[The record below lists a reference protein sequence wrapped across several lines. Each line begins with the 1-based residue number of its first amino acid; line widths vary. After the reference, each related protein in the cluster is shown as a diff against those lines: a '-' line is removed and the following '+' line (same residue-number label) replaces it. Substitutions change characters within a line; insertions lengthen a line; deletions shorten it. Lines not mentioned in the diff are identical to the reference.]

1 MRVRP
6 LLDRGSLAEPCLP
19 PLEDPPLPQYGP
31 IPSGRQAGDVLP
43 HGRGTLAS
51 LGRAGRGVAG
61 GAYGGGRLS
70 RPKKMLPLLGQ
81 EPREPEVQKQ
91 PEAALGEADGCVDD
105 CCSGA
110 EETLEAPA
118 ETPRTRQPASIS
130 ETPEG
135 GASLGPVE
143 RTVVRVEG
151 MDCASCAA
159 TVEKRVGQLPG
170 VYRAVVNFA
179 AGRLDAEHEP
189 GLALE
194 EIEKAVRDA
203 GYEVQRAQE
212 VERPPFWRTPRA
224 ISVSASALLFAFGL
238 ALGLAGG
245 PEVASVGAYLAAIVV
260 GGVPIFRA
268 ALAGLRARHMD
279 MNVLMSAATIG
290 AVGIGEWAEA
300 ASVVVLFA
308 AGNALQVYAIDRTRG
323 AVRTLAR
330 LAPDEVLVRRGG
342 YENLVGAGEV
352 AVGETVIVR
361 PGERLAL
368 DGEVV
373 EGRTTV
379 DESPVTGESTPVE
392 KGPGDAV
399 YSGSLNGGGGVVVRV
414 LREAS
419 DSTLQ
424 RIARL
429 VEEAQATKAP
439 AEQFV
444 DRFSRLYT
452 PIVVAAAIVLAVV
465 PPLLGGEF
473 GTWFYRALALLII
486 ACPCALVIS
495 TPVTVVSG
503 IGAASRRGILVKGG
517 AALEAAGR
525 LKALAFDKTGTLTE
539 GRPVV
544 SRVVALDGHDEA
556 GAVRLAAALERR
568 SEHPLA
574 HAILATAERYGASGI
589 PPVINFRSVAGRGAE
604 GEVEGRRY
612 AIGSPR
618 LFAEVG
624 ISLDGAKAVLEEAE
638 REGETPVV
646 LGDKNGP
653 IAVFG
658 LADATRSEARATL
671 ESLRSVGVNELVMLT
686 GDAEGPARRTAEIL
700 GVGYRAQLLP
710 EQKVER
716 VRELVAEYG
725 SVGMVGDGVNDAPA
739 LAASSVGFAMGAAG
753 TDVALETADVALMQ
767 DDLPKLAEAVRL
779 SRSAERIIK
788 QNVVVSLLIKG
799 LFVLLAPFGL
809 VALWL
814 AVLADMGTSIAVT
827 LNGLRL
833 FRRGRA

>member
-1 MRVRP
+1 
-6 LLDRGSLAEPCLP
+6 L
-19 PLEDPPLPQYGP
+19 
-31 IPSGRQAGDVLP
+31 SG
-43 HGRGTLAS
+43 
-51 LGRAGRGVAG
+51 
-61 GAYGGGRLS
+61 
-70 RPKKMLPLLGQ
+70 PKKMLPRLGQ

-91 PEAALGEADGCVDD
+91 PEAAFGEADDGCVDD

-118 ETPRTRQPASIS
+118 ATPRSREVASIS

-135 GASLGPVE
+135 RASLGHLE

-170 VYRAVVNFA
+170 VHRAVVTFA

-194 EIEKAVRDA
+194 EIERAVRDA
-203 GYEVQRAQE
+203 GYGVERAQE

-224 ISVSASALLFAFGL
+224 ISVLASALLLVLGL
-238 ALGLAGG
+238 ALSVAGAS
-245 PEVASVGAYLAAIVV
+245 EVASVGTYLAAIVV

-268 ALAGLRARHMD
+268 ALAGLRTRHMD

-300 ASVVVLFA
+300 AFVVVLFA

-323 AVRTLAR
+323 AVRALAR
-330 LAPDEVLVRRGG
+330 LAPDEVLVRRGDS
-342 YENLVGAGEV
+342 ERLVGAGEV
-352 AVGETVIVR
+352 AVGETVNVR

-368 DGEVV
+368 DGEVI

-444 DRFSRLYT
+444 ERFSRLYT
-452 PIVVAAAIVLAVV
+452 PIVVAVAVILAVV
-465 PPLLGGEF
+465 PPVLGGEF

-544 SRVVALDGHDEA
+544 SRVVPLDGRDEA
-556 GAVRLAAALERR
+556 EVLQLAAALERR

-574 HAILATAERYGASGI
+574 HAILSAANGVDL
-589 PPVINFRSVAGRGAE
+589 PPVAGFRSLAGRGAE
-604 GEVEGRRY
+604 GKVGGKGY
-612 AIGSPR
+612 LIGSPR
-618 LFAEVG
+618 LY
-624 ISLDGAKAVLEEAE
+624 AE
-638 REGETPVV
+638 RGLVLGGATEALEAVERAGETPVI
-646 LGDKNGP
+646 LGSEES
-653 IAVFG
+653 ILAVFG
-658 LADATRSEARATL
+658 IADAVRPDSRTTL
-671 ESLRSVGVNELVMLT
+671 ESLREAGVGELVMLT
-686 GDAEGPARRTAEIL
+686 GDAEAPARRIAEDL
-700 GVGYRAQLLP
+700 GISYRAQLLP
-710 EQKVER
+710 EQKVQA
-716 VRELVAEYG
+716 VRNLVSEHG
-725 SVGMVGDGVNDAPA
+725 DVGMVGDGVNDAPA

-779 SRSAERIIK
+779 SRSAEGFIK
-788 QNVVVSLLIKG
+788 QNVAVSILIKG

-833 FRRGRA
+833 FREGTR

>member
-1 MRVRP
+1 
-6 LLDRGSLAEPCLP
+6 L
-19 PLEDPPLPQYGP
+19 
-31 IPSGRQAGDVLP
+31 SG
-43 HGRGTLAS
+43 
-51 LGRAGRGVAG
+51 
-61 GAYGGGRLS
+61 
-70 RPKKMLPLLGQ
+70 PKKMLPRLGQ

-91 PEAALGEADGCVDD
+91 PEAAFGEADDGCVDD

-118 ETPRTRQPASIS
+118 ATPRSREVASIS

-135 GASLGPVE
+135 RASLGHLE

-170 VYRAVVNFA
+170 VHRAVVTFA

-194 EIEKAVRDA
+194 EIERAVRDA
-203 GYEVQRAQE
+203 GYGVERAQE
-212 VERPPFWRTPRA
+212 VERPPLWRTPRA
-224 ISVSASALLFAFGL
+224 ISVLASALLLVLGL
-238 ALGLAGG
+238 ALSVAGAS
-245 PEVASVGAYLAAIVV
+245 EVASVGTYLAAIVV

-268 ALAGLRARHMD
+268 ALAGLRTRHMD

-300 ASVVVLFA
+300 AFVVVLFA

-323 AVRTLAR
+323 AVRALAR
-330 LAPDEVLVRRGG
+330 LAPDEVLVRRGDS
-342 YENLVGAGEV
+342 ERLVGAGEV
-352 AVGETVIVR
+352 AVGETVNVR

-368 DGEVV
+368 DGEVI

-444 DRFSRLYT
+444 ERFSRLYT
-452 PIVVAAAIVLAVV
+452 PIVVAVAVILAVV
-465 PPLLGGEF
+465 PPVLGGEF

-539 GRPVV
+539 GRPVI
-544 SRVVALDGHDEA
+544 SRVVPLDGRDEA
-556 GAVRLAAALERR
+556 EVLQLAAALERR

-574 HAILATAERYGASGI
+574 HAILSAANGVDL
-589 PPVINFRSVAGRGAE
+589 PPVAGFRSLAGRGAE
-604 GEVEGRRY
+604 GKVGGKGY
-612 AIGSPR
+612 LIGSPR
-618 LFAEVG
+618 LFAERGLVLG
-624 ISLDGAKAVLEEAE
+624 GATEALEAVE
-638 REGETPVV
+638 RAGETPVI
-646 LGDKNGP
+646 LGSEES
-653 IAVFG
+653 ILAVFG
-658 LADATRSEARATL
+658 IADAVRPDSRTTL
-671 ESLRSVGVNELVMLT
+671 ESLREAGVGELVMLT
-686 GDAEGPARRTAEIL
+686 GDAEAPARRIAEDL
-700 GVGYRAQLLP
+700 GISYRAQLLP
-710 EQKVER
+710 EQKVQA
-716 VRELVAEYG
+716 VRNLVSEHG
-725 SVGMVGDGVNDAPA
+725 DVGMVGDGVNDAPA

-779 SRSAERIIK
+779 SRSAEGFIK
-788 QNVVVSLLIKG
+788 QNVAVSILIKG

-833 FRRGRA
+833 FREGTR

>member
-1 MRVRP
+1 V
-6 LLDRGSLAEPCLP
+6 
-19 PLEDPPLPQYGP
+19 
-31 IPSGRQAGDVLP
+31 
-43 HGRGTLAS
+43 
-51 LGRAGRGVAG
+51 
-61 GAYGGGRLS
+61 S
-70 RPKKMLPLLGQ
+70 RPKKMLPMVGQ
-81 EPREPEVQKQ
+81 ASPGPVAPQEAPTDEPDACCGP
-91 PEAALGEADGCVDD
+91 GED
-105 CCSGA
+105 CC
-110 EETLEAPA
+110 EDEAGLVAATPKTREA
-118 ETPRTRQPASIS
+118 NPETPSGIPLER
-130 ETPEG
+130 
-135 GASLGPVE
+135 LE
-143 RTVVRVEG
+143 RTVVRVAG
-151 MDCASCAA
+151 MDCASCAV
-159 TVEKRVGQLPG
+159 TVERRVGQLPG
-170 VYRAVVNFA
+170 VRRAVVNFA

-203 GYEVQRAQE
+203 GYGVESTQE

-224 ISVSASALLFAFGL
+224 ISVFASALLFVVGL
-238 ALGLAGG
+238 ALGVAGA
-245 PEVASVGAYLAAIVV
+245 PEVASVAAYLAAIVV

-268 ALAGLRARHMD
+268 AVAGLRARHMD

-323 AVRTLAR
+323 AVRALAR
-330 LAPDEVLVRRGG
+330 LAPEEVLVRRGDS
-342 YENLVGAGEV
+342 ESLVGADQV
-352 AVGETVIVR
+352 AIGETVMVR

-399 YSGSLNGGGGVVVRV
+399 YSGSLNGGGGVLVRV

-424 RIARL
+424 RIVRL
-429 VEEAQATKAP
+429 VEEAQATRAP

-452 PIVVAAAIVLAVV
+452 PIVVAVAIILAVV

-544 SRVVALDGHDEA
+544 SRVVPLDGRGEA
-556 GAVRLAAALERR
+556 EALRLAAALERR

-574 HAILATAERYGASGI
+574 HAILSAANGRELPEVG
-589 PPVINFRSVAGRGAE
+589 NFRAVAGRGAE
-604 GEVEGRRY
+604 GVVAGQRY
-612 AIGSPR
+612 LVGSPR
-618 LFAEVG
+618 LFDERGIALGTAREALAEV
-624 ISLDGAKAVLEEAE
+624 EAS
-638 REGETPVV
+638 GETPVV
-646 LGDKNGP
+646 LGGEDGP
-653 IAVFG
+653 LAVFG
-658 LADATRSEARATL
+658 LTDSPRPDARATL
-671 ESLRSVGVNELVMLT
+671 DSLREAGVGELVMLT
-686 GDAEGPARRTAEIL
+686 GDAEAPARRIAEKL
-700 GVGYRAQLLP
+700 GIGYRAGLLP
-710 EQKVER
+710 EQKVEA
-716 VRELVAEYG
+716 VRELVSKHG
-725 SVGMVGDGVNDAPA
+725 DVGMVGDGVNDAPA

-779 SRSAERIIK
+779 SRSAEGIIK
-788 QNVVVSLLIKG
+788 QNVAVSILIKG

-833 FRRGRA
+833 FRAKGGSRGRV

>member
-1 MRVRP
+1 MRP
-6 LLDRGSLAEPCLP
+6 LLDRGPLAEPRLA
-19 PLEDPPLPQYGP
+19 PLEDPSLPRHGP
-31 IPSGRQAGDVLP
+31 FPAGRQVGDVLP
-43 HGRGTLAS
+43 HGRGTFTP
-51 LGRAGRGVAG
+51 LGRAGREYTAG
-61 GAYGGGRLS
+61 GAGGGVS
-70 RPKKMLPLLGQ
+70 RPKKMLPVVGQ
-81 EPREPEVQKQ
+81 LPHESEVVRD
-91 PEAALGEADGCVDD
+91 PEAARAEPDSCTDS
-105 CCSGA
+105 CCSDVVGK
-110 EETLEAPA
+110 EEPAATPTTRETNPEAPDRV
-118 ETPRTRQPASIS
+118 TLD
-130 ETPEG
+130 G
-135 GASLGPVE
+135 LE

-159 TVEKRVGQLPG
+159 TVERRVAALPG
-170 VYRAVVNFA
+170 VASATVNFA
-179 AGRLDAEHEP
+179 AGRLDAAHEP
-189 GLALE
+189 GLDLK
-194 EIEKAVRDA
+194 EIEKAVEDA
-203 GYEVQRAQE
+203 GYGVARGEEA
-212 VERPPFWRTPRA
+212 ERPPFWRTPRA
-224 ISVSASALLFAFGL
+224 ISVLASAALFLVGL
-238 ALGLAGG
+238 ALSLAG
-245 PEVASVGAYLAAIVV
+245 VAGEEAQAGVYAAAIVV

-268 ALAGLRARHMD
+268 AVAGLRARHLD

-323 AVRTLAR
+323 AVRALVK
-330 LAPDEVLVRRGG
+330 LAPNEVLVRRGD
-342 YENLVGAGEV
+342 AGVVVPASEV
-352 AVGETVIVR
+352 VVGETVVVR
-361 PGERLAL
+361 PGERLAV

-373 EGRTTV
+373 EGSTAV
-379 DESPVTGESTPVE
+379 DEAPVTGESVPVE
-392 KGPGDAV
+392 KGAGDAV
-399 YSGSLNGGGGVVVRV
+399 YSGSLNGQGGLLV
-414 LREAS
+414 EATKRAG

-424 RIARL
+424 MIARL

-444 DRFSRLYT
+444 DRFSRVYT
-452 PIVVAAAIVLAVV
+452 PVVVAVAVVLAVV
-465 PPLLGGEF
+465 PPLLGAGFGE
-473 GTWFYRALALLII
+473 WFYRALALLII

-517 AALEAAGR
+517 ATLEAAGR

-646 LGDKNGP
+646 LGDKDGP

-725 SVGMVGDGVNDAPA
+725 SAGMVGDGMNDAPA
-739 LAASSVGFAMGAAG
+739 MAASSVGFAMGAAG

>member
-91 PEAALGEADGCVDD
+91 PEAALGEADDGGCVDD

-135 GASLGPVE
+135 GASLGLVE

-224 ISVSASALLFAFGL
+224 ISVSASALLFASGL

-308 AGNALQVYAIDRTRG
+308 AGNALQVYAIDRTRD
-323 AVRTLAR
+323 AVRALAR
-330 LAPDEVLVRRGG
+330 LAPDEVLARRDGT
-342 YENLVGAGEV
+342 ERVVPVDEVG
-352 AVGETVIVR
+352 VGEIIVVR
-361 PGERLAL
+361 PGERLAI
-368 DGEVV
+368 DGEIV
-373 EGRTTV
+373 EGETTV
-379 DESPVTGESTPVE
+379 NEAPVTGEGVPVE
-392 KGPGDAV
+392 KGPGDTV
-399 YSGSLNGGGGVVVRV
+399 FSGSLNGSSGLLVRV
-414 LREAS
+414 SRKAE

-424 RIARL
+424 KIARM
-429 VEEAQATKAP
+429 VEEAQAKKAP

-444 DRFSRLYT
+444 NRFTRVYT
-452 PIVVAAAIVLAVV
+452 PIVVAVAVALAVV
-465 PPLLGGEF
+465 PPLLGASF
-473 GTWFYRALALLII
+473 GGWFYRALALLII

-495 TPVTVVSG
+495 TPLTVVSG

-517 AALEAAGR
+517 AALEAA
-525 LKALAFDKTGTLTE
+525 
-539 GRPVV
+539 
-544 SRVVALDGHDEA
+544 
-556 GAVRLAAALERR
+556 
-568 SEHPLA
+568 
-574 HAILATAERYGASGI
+574 
-589 PPVINFRSVAGRGAE
+589 
-604 GEVEGRRY
+604 
-612 AIGSPR
+612 
-618 LFAEVG
+618 
-624 ISLDGAKAVLEEAE
+624 
-638 REGETPVV
+638 
-646 LGDKNGP
+646 
-653 IAVFG
+653 
-658 LADATRSEARATL
+658 
-671 ESLRSVGVNELVMLT
+671 
-686 GDAEGPARRTAEIL
+686 
-700 GVGYRAQLLP
+700 
-710 EQKVER
+710 
-716 VRELVAEYG
+716 
-725 SVGMVGDGVNDAPA
+725 
-739 LAASSVGFAMGAAG
+739 
-753 TDVALETADVALMQ
+753 
-767 DDLPKLAEAVRL
+767 
-779 SRSAERIIK
+779 
-788 QNVVVSLLIKG
+788 
-799 LFVLLAPFGL
+799 
-809 VALWL
+809 
-814 AVLADMGTSIAVT
+814 
-827 LNGLRL
+827 
-833 FRRGRA
+833 